1 VKVGWL
7 YYGYS
12 TVMLTPEQIN
22 TIHRLHWS
30 EHWSVRK
37 IARHVHL
44 ARRTISQYLATPA
57 RRAARRQRASKLDP
71 FKSTIGEWLEQDPNA
86 SAMVIAQ
93 RLRPLGFTGG
103 LSILKDYLHA
113 VRTETAAKRAYVR
126 MEPGPGERF
135 EIDWGHFGALLYQ
148 GHARKLYAFCLV
160 ECHSRKLFVEFT
172 HSQSFET
179 FVRCHIHAFQF
190 LGGIARELWFDNLAT
205 AVAEHDGNL
214 VRFHPRFLAFA
225 REYSFLPRACHV
237 RAAWEKGKIERAVR
251 YLRQN
256 FWPLRTFSDLTDVNL
271 QARHWLEQVA
281 NQRRHRETGET
292 PAARFQPETLR
303 ALPVIVPDYR
313 DTAEALVHKDLRLS
327 FDVNRYCVPPRYVG
341 RHLTIKADASAVTI
355 YDQYQEIV
363 SYARCWQ
370 RGQTLGAERFQK
382 ELFTQLAAAQRSAEQ
397 QRLVRWL
404 GPASEAYLRGL
415 ADTDRSLTRQ
425 VRELLLLIREYGPDA
440 VAAAITQAHAAGAFG
455 AGYIANLLRQ
465 QRMRR
470 DVQPPLRF
478 QNPQLNELATDPLS
492 LADYDSFILRSK
504 KDSDAVCPKNRPAP
518 RESGRLRYSA
528 RDRSRRRC
536 GRPQLGMQFFTGDQ
550 LASAFN
556 QSGQHSKGLARE
568 P

>member
-1 VKVGWL
+1 
-7 YYGYS
+7 
-12 TVMLTPEQIN
+12 MLTTEQIN

-37 IARHVHL
+37 IARHLHL
-44 ARRTISQYLATPA
+44 GRRTIAQYLAAPA
-57 RRAARRQRASKLDP
+57 RRAAPRQRTSKLDP
-71 FKSTIGEWLEQDPNA
+71 FKPTITELLEQDPQA
-86 SAMVIAQ
+86 SAVVIAQ

-113 VRTETAAKRAYVR
+113 LRAHTAAKRAYVR

-135 EIDWGHFGALLYQ
+135 EIDWGHFNVLLYQ
-148 GHARKLYAFCLV
+148 GHPRKLYAFCLV

-190 LGGIARELWFDNLAT
+190 LGGIARELWYDNLAT

-237 RAAWEKGKIERAVR
+237 RAAWEKGKIERSIG

-256 FWPLRTFSDLTDVNL
+256 FWPLRTFTDLADVNL
-271 QARHWLEQVA
+271 QARQWLQQVA
-281 NQRRHRETGET
+281 NQRRHRETGQT
-292 PAARFQPETLR
+292 PEERFQAEALR
-303 ALPVIVPDYR
+303 SLPVITPDYR

-327 FDVNRYCVPPRYVG
+327 FDGNRYCVPPRYVG
-341 RHLTIKADASAVTI
+341 RHLTLKADASSVTI

-370 RGQTLGAERFQK
+370 RGQVLGAERFQK
-382 ELFTQLAAAQRSAEQ
+382 ELFAQLAAAQRSAAQ
-397 QRLVRWL
+397 QRLVTLL
-404 GPASEAYLRGL
+404 GPTSESYLRRL
-415 ADTDRSLTRQ
+415 ADTDRSLARQ
-425 VRELLLLIREYGPDA
+425 VRELLDLTREYGPDA
-440 VAAAITQAHAAGAFG
+440 VAAALAQAHAAGAFG
-455 AGYIANLLRQ
+455 ADYIANLLRQ

-504 KDSDAVCPKNRPAP
+504 KDSDDLTATETPST
-518 RESGRLRYSA
+518 ESGN
-528 RDRSRRRC
+528 DE
-536 GRPQLGMQFFTGDQ
+536 PP
-550 LASAFN
+550 
-556 QSGQHSKGLARE
+556 SGSDAD
-568 P
+568 

>member
-1 VKVGWL
+1 
-7 YYGYS
+7 
-12 TVMLTPEQIN
+12 MLSAEQIN
-22 TIHRLHWS
+22 SIHRLHWS

-37 IARHVHL
+37 IARHLHL
-44 ARRTISQYLATPA
+44 ARRTISQYLVTPVRSAT
-57 RRAARRQRASKLDP
+57 RRQRASKLDP
-71 FKSTIGEWLEQDPNA
+71 FKTTIAQLLAQDAKA

-93 RLRPLGFTGG
+93 RLRPLGFDGG

-113 VRTETAAKRAYVR
+113 VRTETATQRAYVR
-126 MEPGPGERF
+126 MEPGAGERF
-135 EIDWGHFGALLYQ
+135 EIDWGHFGALFYQ

-160 ECHSRKLFVEFT
+160 EGHSRKLFVEFT

-179 FVRCHIHAFQF
+179 FVRCHIHAFQSMT
-190 LGGIARELWFDNLAT
+190 GIARELWYDNLAT

-237 RAAWEKGKIERAVR
+237 RAAWEKGKIERAVG
-251 YLRQN
+251 YVRQN

-292 PAARFQPETLR
+292 PTARFHPEALR

-327 FDVNRYCVPPRYVG
+327 FDGNRYCVPPRYVG
-341 RHLTIKADASAVTI
+341 RRLTIKADASAVTI
-355 YDQYQEIV
+355 YDQCQEIV

-382 ELFTQLAAAQRSAEQ
+382 ELFAQLAAAQRSAEQ
-397 QRLVRWL
+397 QRLISWL
-404 GPASEAYLRGL
+404 GPASESYLRRL

-425 VRELLLLIREYGPDA
+425 VRELLLLVREYGPEA
-440 VAAAITQAHAAGAFG
+440 VTAALTQAHAAGAFG
-455 AGYIANLLRQ
+455 ADYIANLLRQ

-470 DVQPPLRF
+470 DLQPPLRF

-504 KDSDAVCPKNRPAP
+504 KDSDDVTATET
-518 RESGRLRYSA
+518 ESTE
-528 RDRSRRRC
+528 
-536 GRPQLGMQFFTGDQ
+536 PGDHEPP
-550 LASAFN
+550 
-556 QSGQHSKGLARE
+556 SGSDAD
-568 P
+568 